1 LPGAAP
7 RPADEAADE
16 LCQAILDDDDPI
28 VWGLGF
34 EALGMIDPGVANAA
48 VRKLRWSKPLRP
60 LADAW
65 LAQPVTGA
73 AQ

>member
-65 LAQPVTGA
+65 LRSR
-73 AQ
+73 